1 MSRDVLLLDNYDS
14 FTYNLAHGFG
24 ALGFMPRVVRADK
37 VDPEALA
44 ADPPAALV
52 ISPGPGRPENAGHSV
67 ALVRRLSGRVPV
79 LGVCLGH
86 QAIAV
91 AFGGRV
97 IHAPKPA
104 HGFASSIE
112 HDGGCPFE
120 GMPSSI
126 RAGRYHS
133 LVVDDAELPEALTVC
148 ARTPGGLVMALRHK
162 THPTIGLQFHPESV
176 LTRSGSDMLSNFLR
190 FAGIMR

>member
-1 MSRDVLLLDNYDS
+1 MNRDVLLLDNYDS

-24 ALGFMPRVVRADK
+24 ELGFTPRVVRADTM
-37 VDPEALA
+37 DPDALA
-44 ADPPAALV
+44 SDPPAVLV
-52 ISPGPGRPENAGHSV
+52 ISPGPGRPEYAGHSV
-67 ALVRRLSGRVPV
+67 AAVRRLSGRVPV

-97 IHAPKPA
+97 THAPKPA
-104 HGFASSIE
+104 HGYASPIE

-120 GMPSSI
+120 GVPSTM

-133 LVVDDAELPEALTVC
+133 LVVDEADLPDVLTVC
-148 ARTPGGLVMALRHK
+148 ARTSDGLVMALRHK

-176 LTRSGSDMLSNFLR
+176 LTKSGPSILRNFLR
-190 FAGIMR
+190 FAGMMR

>member
-1 MSRDVLLLDNYDS
+1 MIRDVLLLDNYDS

-24 ALGFMPRVVRADK
+24 ALGFTPHVVRADA
-37 VDPEALA
+37 VDPETLA
-44 ADPPAALV
+44 SDPPAALV
-52 ISPGPGRPENAGHSV
+52 ISPGPGRPERAGHSV
-67 ALVRRLSGRVPV
+67 AAVRALSGRVPV

-120 GMPSSI
+120 GVPAAM

-133 LVVDDAELPEALTVC
+133 LVVDEAELPDALTVC
-148 ARTPGGLVMALRHK
+148 ARTTDGLVMALRHK

-176 LTRSGSDMLSNFLR
+176 LTKSGPDILGNFLR
-190 FAGIMR
+190 FAGIAR

>member
-1 MSRDVLLLDNYDS
+1 MNREVLLMDNYDS

-24 ALGFMPRVVRADK
+24 VLGFMPRVVRADM
-37 VDPEALA
+37 VSPEAM
-44 ADPPAALV
+44 ADNPPAAVV

-67 ALVRRLSGRVPV
+67 AVVRQLSGRVPV

-86 QAIAV
+86 QAIAI

-97 IHAPKPA
+97 IRAPRPA
-104 HGFASSIE
+104 HGYASTIA
-112 HDGGCPFE
+112 HDGGSPFE
-120 GMPSSI
+120 GVPSNI

-133 LVVDDAELPEALTVC
+133 LVVDDADLPDALTVC
-148 ARTPGGLVMALRHK
+148 ARTDDGLIMALRHK
-162 THPTIGLQFHPESV
+162 THPTVGLQFHPESV
-176 LTRSGSDMLSNFLR
+176 LTKSGPDILGNFLR

>member
-1 MSRDVLLLDNYDS
+1 MNCDVLLLDNYDS

-24 ALGFMPRVVRADK
+24 ALGFMPRVVRADM
-37 VDPEALA
+37 VDPDALA

-104 HGFASSIE
+104 HGFASAIE

-120 GMPSSI
+120 GMPSNI

-133 LVVDDAELPEALTVC
+133 LVVDDADLPDALTVC
-148 ARTPGGLVMALRHK
+148 ARTPDGLVMALRHK
-162 THPTIGLQFHPESV
+162 SHPTIGLQFHPESV
-176 LTRSGSDMLSNFLR
+176 LTRSGPDMLSNFLR

>member
-1 MSRDVLLLDNYDS
+1 MNRDVLLMDNYDS

-24 ALGFMPRVVRADK
+24 ALGFTPRVVRADM
-37 VDPEALA
+37 VDLDSLL

-52 ISPGPGRPENAGHSV
+52 ISPGPGRPEHAAQSV
-67 ALVRRLSGRVPV
+67 AAVRRLSGRIPV

-97 IHAPKPA
+97 VHAPHPA
-104 HGFASSIE
+104 HGYASPIE

-120 GMPSSI
+120 GVPSRV

-133 LVVDDAELPEALTVC
+133 LVVDEAALPEALTVC
-148 ARTPGGLVMALRHK
+148 ARTEDGLVMALRHK
-162 THPTIGLQFHPESV
+162 THRTIGLQFHPESV
-176 LTRSGSDMLSNFLR
+176 LTKSGPAMLGNFMR
-190 FAGIMR
+190 YAGILR

>member
-1 MSRDVLLLDNYDS
+1 MTRDVLLLDNYDS

-24 ALGFMPRVVRADK
+24 ALGFTPRVVRADM
-37 VDPEALA
+37 VNPDALS

-52 ISPGPGRPENAGHSV
+52 ISPGPGRPEKAGHTV
-67 ALVRRLSGRVPV
+67 AIVRRLSGRVPV

-91 AFGGRV
+91 AFGGSV

-104 HGFASSIE
+104 HGVASAIE
-112 HDGGCPFE
+112 HDDGCPFE
-120 GMPSSI
+120 GVPAPMH
-126 RAGRYHS
+126 AGRYHS
-133 LVVDDAELPEALTVC
+133 LVVDESDLPDELTVC
-148 ARTPGGLVMALRHK
+148 ARTDDGLVMALRHK

-176 LTRSGSDMLSNFLR
+176 LTKSGPKLLSNFLR